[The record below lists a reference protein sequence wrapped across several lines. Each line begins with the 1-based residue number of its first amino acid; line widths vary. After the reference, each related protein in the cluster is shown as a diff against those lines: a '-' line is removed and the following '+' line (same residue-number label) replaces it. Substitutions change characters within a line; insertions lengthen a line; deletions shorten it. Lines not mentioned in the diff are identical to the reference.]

1 MAPLVTFLSRLVEDP
16 PTTGEAVPTMISRQV
31 IQEYVNLLFAPTLPP
46 AQTKDLGSLCLEK
59 LRARLSSFEE
69 QFSTVCSKPAPELG
83 LVRANAE
90 APRQKRWC
98 ERVRSF
104 TKNIPANDRC
114 LLSHLTH
121 RLTGGH

>member
-1 MAPLVTFLSRLVEDP
+1 MAWLFHRHASAADSWRLAGGMAPLVTFLSRLVEDP

-69 QFSTVCSKPAPELG
+69 QFSTVCSLTAPELG

-90 APRQKRWC
+90 APQQ
-98 ERVRSF
+98 
-104 TKNIPANDRC
+104 
-114 LLSHLTH
+114 
-121 RLTGGH
+121 